1 MSEETKTVAD
11 IFTRKGGTLRL
22 AIFGSLVSAVIYE
35 ILDSKYDLSV
45 KTNSGA
51 AISLTSGYERTM
63 TASLDSDTVPSE
75 EFINIADEKALVT
88 DKSVQSHI
96 EKHTKDKHVVK

>member
-1 MSEETKTVAD
+1 MSEAIRSVTD
-11 IFTRKGGTLRL
+11 IFTGKGGTIRL
-22 AIFGSLVSAVIYE
+22 AIVGSLFSAIIFE
-35 ILDSKYDLSV
+35 ILDSKYDFRA
-45 KTNSGA
+45 KTSNGA
-51 AISLTSGYERTM
+51 SISLTPEYEKTM